1 MWTMK
6 RYLMTLIIVLVSAFI
21 LEDPAFGAHEG
32 ASGQINVN
40 TATKDELA
48 LLLWR
53 SGIGDSVQIAENII
67 EYREAGGPFRN
78 INELKEVKGIN
89 DYEFSQ
95 IRLWVKVEG
104 ESDYKARKK
113 ESPSGYPHPGVPVPR
128 NGPPRGNFPEDQ
140 PYGPWR
146 TRP

>member
-1 MWTMK
+1 MK
-6 RYLMTLIIVLVSAFI
+6 RYLMILIAVPVSAFA
-21 LEDPAFGAHEG
+21 LGGPAYGAHDE

-40 TATKDELA
+40 TATRDEPA

-53 SGIGDSVQIAENII
+53 SGIGDSVQLAENII
-67 EYREAGGPFRN
+67 EYREASGPFRN
-78 INELKEVKGIN
+78 INEHKEVKGIN
-89 DYEFSQ
+89 DYEFSR

-104 ESDYKARKK
+104 ETDYKPRKE
-113 ESPSGYPHPGVPVPR
+113 ESPSGYPYPGVPVPR
-128 NGPPRGNFPEDQ
+128 DGVPKGNFPEDE